1 MYLLLFL
8 RNDWYRFRRYMEI
21 ALTLSSNSSHIHQDS
36 NDFITGDDSNINIL
50 NDHERDGTQTK

>member
-1 MYLLLFL
+1 
-8 RNDWYRFRRYMEI
+8 MEI